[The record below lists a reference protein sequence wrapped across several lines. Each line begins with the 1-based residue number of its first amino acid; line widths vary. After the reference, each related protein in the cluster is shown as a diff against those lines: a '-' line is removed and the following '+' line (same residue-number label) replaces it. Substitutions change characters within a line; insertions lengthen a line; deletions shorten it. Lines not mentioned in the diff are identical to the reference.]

1 MLENVMVRM
10 CETKQQLVKYNTFNS
25 EYTIRSDFVNLDELI
40 MDLKLTPDCIDIPIP
55 RYFREDEKK
64 RLDVRNY
71 MIDDLMME
79 YHDTKEPE

>member
-1 MLENVMVRM
+1 M
-10 CETKQQLVKYNTFNS
+10 
-25 EYTIRSDFVNLDELI
+25 NLDELI

-55 RYFREDEKK
+55 RYFSEDEKK

-71 MIDDLMME
+71 MIDDLMIE